1 MNADA
6 PRSWTEWILIE
17 IRQHSEELHQLSGVD
32 TDRSKIIQ
40 GKILPLMP
48 SWEDCDSVGGQV
60 SERSNV
66 HPHQSALQGYCPPGQ
81 LFPLISFAS

>member
-1 MNADA
+1 MLLAAGSVFLSNKYKKINFSSFPQNAMNADA

-17 IRQHSEELHQLSGVD
+17 IRQHSEELHQLPGVD

-48 SWEDCDSVGGQV
+48 SWEDCDSFGGQV
-60 SERSNV
+60 SE
-66 HPHQSALQGYCPPGQ
+66 
-81 LFPLISFAS
+81 